1 MTRRRSRAS
10 SPSPTRSRTRPLLA
24 LTVAAGAA
32 AALAALLLAPP
43 STAAE
48 RSALYRSPP
57 NVLLITVDTLRADRL
72 SGYGYR
78 RPTTP
83 AIDRLLARGAR
94 FDQARTVEPLTNP
107 ACSSMLTSLYPHEHG
122 ATRNGL
128 RMRPKL
134 PSLAKT
140 LDAQGYVTAAF
151 IGNWTL
157 KDDISGL
164 GEHFQTYEEVLTR
177 KRWLGLIAG
186 EATAEDVNEA
196 AFAWLDDHAGRR
208 RPFFAWVHYVE
219 PHAPYEFQADVAKRL
234 GIDRR
239 GDSKSDRYDTEIAFV
254 DLHVGGLVER
264 IEGDPRLAGNTLI
277 VFTSDHGESLGEH
290 GEWGHGR
297 TLYDPALQVP
307 LAFYWPGKIRPQR
320 VSVNATILDVAP
332 TVLGLLGAERPG
344 SFRGFDWTAVLA
356 GRAEPPTDRPT
367 WYQAHKGAV
376 LSLTDSRNARRDG
389 LLELGLV
396 RGRRKEI
403 VQVNRREH
411 RIFDLRRDP
420 RERSNLNGRRYQPS
434 DELQKWIEHVEE
446 ALTDSADAPPV
457 RLDEE
462 DIEQL
467 RALGYVG

>member
-1 MTRRRSRAS
+1 MTCRLSRAS
-10 SPSPTRSRTRPLLA
+10 SPRPARDPSRTL
-24 LTVAAGAA
+24 
-32 AALAALLLAPP
+32 AALAAATGAVALLAALPLAPP
-43 STAAE
+43 SAAAE
-48 RSALYRSPP
+48 RSALHRSPP
-57 NVLLITVDTLRADRL
+57 NVLLITVDTLRVDRL

-78 RPTTP
+78 RPTSP
-83 AIDRLLARGAR
+83 AIDRLLSRGAR

-134 PSLAKT
+134 PSVAKS
-140 LDAQGYVTAAF
+140 LDDQGYVTAAF

-157 KDDISGL
+157 RDKISGL
-164 GEHFQTYEEVLTR
+164 GEHFQTFEEVLTR
-177 KRWLGLIAG
+177 KRWLGLVAG

-196 AFAWLDDHAGRR
+196 ALAWLDDHAGRR

-219 PHAPYEFQADVAKRL
+219 PHAPYEFQGDVAKRL
-234 GIDRR
+234 GVDRR
-239 GDSKSDRYDTEIAFV
+239 SDSKSDRYDTEVAFV
-254 DLHVGGLVER
+254 DLYVGRLVER
-264 IEGDPRLAGNTLI
+264 IEKDPRLAGNTLI

-307 LAFYWPGKIRPQR
+307 LAFYWPGRIRPQR
-320 VSVNATILDVAP
+320 VAANATNLDIAP
-332 TVLGLLGAERPG
+332 TVLGLLGTERPG
-344 SFRGFDWTAVLA
+344 SFRGFDWTPVLA
-356 GRAEPPTDRPT
+356 GEAEPPRDRPT

-376 LSLTDSRNARRDG
+376 LSLTDSRDARRDG

-396 RGRRKEI
+396 RGRRKEV

-411 RIFDLRRDP
+411 RVFDLRRDP
-420 RERSNLNGRRYQPS
+420 RERSNLNGQEYRPS
-434 DELQKWIEHVEE
+434 DELQRWIEHVEE
-446 ALTDSADAPPV
+446 ALSDRADAPPV
-457 RLDEE
+457 KLDPE
-462 DIEQL
+462 DVEQL